1 MIRKSAFAAAAI
13 LCLMGSSACTPTVS
27 YNGFQAREDKPQDVK
42 VGVDTRSTVLSKLGS
57 PSVVA
62 TFEPNI
68 WYYVSQTSERV
79 AYFRPRLQNRDVV
92 AITFD
97 KDEKVQA
104 VNAIKLKDGYQVAYN
119 RRETPTRGRE
129 LTVLE
134 QLLGN
139 VGRGGMLPQ
148 DQSDPGNPRGGSGGG
163 GGGPTR

>member
-1 MIRKSAFAAAAI
+1 MIRKFAFAALAA
-13 LCLMGSSACTPTVS
+13 LCLTGAGACTPTVS

-104 VNAIKLKDGYQVAYN
+104 VNSIRLKDGYQVAYN

-148 DQSDPGNPRGGSGGG
+148 EDADPGNPRGGTGG
-163 GGGPTR
+163 GGGPGR